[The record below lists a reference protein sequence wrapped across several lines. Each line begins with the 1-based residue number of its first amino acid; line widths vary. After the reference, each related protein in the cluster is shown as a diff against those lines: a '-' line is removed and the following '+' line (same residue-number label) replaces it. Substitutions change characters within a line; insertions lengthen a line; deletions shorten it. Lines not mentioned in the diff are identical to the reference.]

1 MKTWGKLKKM
11 GGKEEERGRKGG
23 GKGEGERFLMFMF
36 VLLVYMGDKGKMCEG
51 ISSYVHIMY
60 I

>member
-1 MKTWGKLKKM
+1 M

-23 GKGEGERFLMFMF
+23 GKGEGKGEGERFHMFMF